1 MMNGGPIPQVA
12 RMPLPAQS
20 MLFRTGQG
28 MSPGARGMQNG
39 RQQGGRDRRGGQG
52 HHGNNSGMKRPFGD
66 ISNDQ
71 PELVRGTLLENES
84 SKIDIKE
91 DGFYSGPYKQERMIV
106 FDVEHFIEEEE
117 LKDDLTVGDRVGKP
131 LMCPWCAT
139 PYALVV
145 KVCLAESTRGGI
157 QDLKRNQ
164 FLQNAL
170 QMPNAAPASSAYGR
184 LQALATEPM

>member
-1 MMNGGPIPQVA
+1 MMMNGGPMPQVA
-12 RMPLPAQS
+12 RMPLPAQN

-28 MSPGARGMQNG
+28 MPAGARGMQNG

-52 HHGNNSGMKRPFGD
+52 HHGNNPGMKRPFGD

-71 PELVRGTLLENES
+71 PELIRGTLLENES

-131 LMCPWCAT
+131 QMCPWFVT
-139 PYALVV
+139 LLALAYF
-145 KVCLAESTRGGI
+145 LWLDSALGRL
-157 QDLKRNQ
+157 QDLKGNQ

-170 QMPNAAPASSAYGR
+170 QMPNAAPASQADGC
-184 LQALATEPM
+184 LQALAPQPM